1 MMDGIA
7 DFILFIHLIIA
18 IFISAGM
25 VIFPIGGLL
34 SWRWCNNFSL
44 RVTHLGLIVV
54 VFIETL
60 IGVNCPLTVA
70 EDYFRA
76 QATQKSFIGS
86 LMNNLLYWNVS
97 ENLIFYLY
105 GICVVWALL
114 LWILFPPSRN
124 LVRG

>member
-1 MMDGIA
+1 MDGIA

-18 IFISAGM
+18 VFISAGM

-70 EDYFRA
+70 ENYFRTK
-76 QATQKSFIGS
+76 ATHQSFIGS
-86 LMNNLLYWNVS
+86 LMNNLLYWHVS
-97 ENLIFYLY
+97 ESLFLNLY

-124 LVRG
+124 FVRG

>member
-1 MMDGIA
+1 MDGIA

-34 SWRWCNNFSL
+34 SWRWCKNFSL

-70 EDYFRA
+70 ENYFRA
-76 QATQKSFIGS
+76 QATYESFIGS
-86 LMNNLLYWNVS
+86 LMSKTLYWNMS
-97 ENLIFYLY
+97 ETSFFYLY
-105 GICVVWALL
+105 GICVVWVLI
-114 LWILFPPSRN
+114 LWILFPPSKKF
-124 LVRG
+124 VRG